1 MELQVAEMPRFTDLH
16 RPDSPAADVR
26 LPDAV
31 TVRHG
36 PVGLLSRFF
45 LKADQ
50 IARDRGIR
58 LRIRTDMEELLDL
71 NRRETEKGNWYPV
84 LPPFNCELDHLTPE
98 NSFWISGVDEKGETV
113 VAQAARLYQW
123 HDSSLADHVREMMY
137 PDPAC
142 TLPCYVHC
150 EAAHKIRGVVYFGGS
165 TWIRPDHRR
174 KGLGGL
180 MPQVSRAYGAATWG
194 TDWLIAFIQRH
205 LIELNM
211 HQAYGYREASF
222 GFSLPGSPWGDL
234 EIALARQSSLE
245 LMANLEAFVSD
256 SSKAAVA

>member
-1 MELQVAEMPRFTDLH
+1 MDVLVADRVPKFADL
-16 RPDSPAADVR
+16 PDWARTATDVR

-36 PVGLLSRFF
+36 PIDLLSRFF
-45 LKADQ
+45 LAADRT
-50 IARDRGIR
+50 ARDRGIR
-58 LRIRTDMEELLDL
+58 LRIRTDMDVLLDL
-71 NRRETEKGNWYPV
+71 NRRETAKGNWYPV
-84 LPPFNCELDHLTPE
+84 LPPFNCELDNLTPE
-98 NSFWISGVDEKGETV
+98 NSFWISGVDERGETV
-113 VAQAARLYQW
+113 VAQAARLYHW

-150 EAAHKIRGVVYFGGS
+150 DMAHKVRGVVYFGGS

-174 KGLGGL
+174 KGLGGM

-194 TDWLIAFIQRH
+194 TDWSIAFIQRH
-205 LIELNM
+205 LINLNM
-211 HQAYGYREASF
+211 HEAYGYREASF

-245 LMANLEAFVSD
+245 LMANLETFMANA
-256 SSKAAVA
+256 SKAAA

>member
-1 MELQVAEMPRFTDLH
+1 
-16 RPDSPAADVR
+16 PAADVR

-180 MPQVSRAYGAATWG
+180 MPQLSRAYGAATWG

-211 HQAYGYREASF
+211 HQAYGYRYWSVGF
-222 GFSLPGSPWGDL
+222 GLPGSLWGFL
-234 EIALARQSSLE
+234 LILLGRRRSLE
-245 LMANLEAFVSD
+245 LLAHLESLVSNP
-256 SSKAAVA
+256 SQAPVAWCRRCNRGRVVICVFIVL